1 MQQLI
6 LSSSV
11 SKQFMP
17 QEDAYYPHH
26 GTAAGTTTG
35 IETATLTSPLSST
48 LIFPL
53 SSYFLSS
60 FLPSSHDGTAMNT
73 TTTSQQQLIHK
84 YLYKRNFFYRGWK
97 NQQHEQLPPPI
108 EVMIEYIQQHS
119 NQQLEK
125 EWNDC
130 QQQQQQQQQQHT
142 PSCPQLQHDRKYIVA
157 TYSCPIE
164 SGNRLHRYMN
174 GLLWSVLTNRTFLW
188 RYQSKQVCQEY
199 EEDDCD
205 SEYNSAIIRGTHEQD
220 CYGLLSRNTWI
231 PSYDLWKNRLFNN
244 NRNTTASATT
254 TTTTTTTHNTPN
266 NRTDTRIDFIIL
278 PRGEI
283 SGGKS
288 ERVKDPITLPYD
300 SEENEN
306 TLLVFR
312 TGKQVNLNPG
322 SILLK
327 GDKDKDKDDD
337 DINKNNNQT
346 ATTKDTYN
354 NTNATPTTKPII
366 TNRHLIQPQNLQRLS
381 KLRSHGV
388 YFVYGMFFEAL
399 FTLDPSLDPAPEL
412 LAINS
417 NSNSKAMST
426 STSTS
431 TSTSSRRRR
440 RTRSDND
447 DDRNNNYIETYFLHS
462 RHTGQ
467 FSDTY
472 IWMEHL
478 CLEKMVPKIN
488 DTYNDS
494 YSDNSYGNIN
504 STITVSGNTTNGT
517 TSTRATTNDNDNV
530 TTIIIIP
537 PPCHIYVISDRPTT
551 VQLLHTEIR
560 NTSRCTSS
568 SIDQHVRH
576 HPVKPPPLPPPRIVS
591 TSSPTPI
598 PTITTQ
604 NATHHHY
611 QNNNHRHRHL
621 KRKDRKKGFSTI
633 SFRSE
638 HGPRGKHSIL

>member
-1 MQQLI
+1 MTRTRQIVTILSLVIVFFLLMQQLI

-11 SKQFMP
+11 SKQFVP

-73 TTTSQQQLIHK
+73 TTSQQQLIHK

-108 EVMIEYIQQHS
+108 EVMIQYIQQHS

-130 QQQQQQQQQQHT
+130 QQQQRQQQQQRT

-254 TTTTTTTHNTPN
+254 TTTTHNTPN
-266 NRTDTRIDFIIL
+266 NRTDTRIDFIVL
-278 PRGEI
+278 PL
-283 SGGKS
+283 S
-288 ERVKDPITLPYD
+288 
-300 SEENEN
+300 
-306 TLLVFR
+306 
-312 TGKQVNLNPG
+312 
-322 SILLK
+322 
-327 GDKDKDKDDD
+327 
-337 DINKNNNQT
+337 
-346 ATTKDTYN
+346 
-354 NTNATPTTKPII
+354 
-366 TNRHLIQPQNLQRLS
+366 LI
-381 KLRSHGV
+381 
-388 YFVYGMFFEAL
+388 
-399 FTLDPSLDPAPEL
+399 
-412 LAINS
+412 
-417 NSNSKAMST
+417 
-426 STSTS
+426 
-431 TSTSSRRRR
+431 
-440 RTRSDND
+440 
-447 DDRNNNYIETYFLHS
+447 
-462 RHTGQ
+462 
-467 FSDTY
+467 
-472 IWMEHL
+472 
-478 CLEKMVPKIN
+478 
-488 DTYNDS
+488 
-494 YSDNSYGNIN
+494 
-504 STITVSGNTTNGT
+504 
-517 TSTRATTNDNDNV
+517 
-530 TTIIIIP
+530 
-537 PPCHIYVISDRPTT
+537 HI
-551 VQLLHTEIR
+551 
-560 NTSRCTSS
+560 
-568 SIDQHVRH
+568 
-576 HPVKPPPLPPPRIVS
+576 
-591 TSSPTPI
+591 
-598 PTITTQ
+598 
-604 NATHHHY
+604 
-611 QNNNHRHRHL
+611 
-621 KRKDRKKGFSTI
+621 
-633 SFRSE
+633 
-638 HGPRGKHSIL
+638 